1 MGKSKDELL
10 AEARRYSNLALN
22 LTLASDAEIEQ
33 QLMDLNTLVQA
44 RSDESAKILAQRN
57 RDNYTV
63 LLNKEY
69 LRILFNI
76 AKVEQMPPKLASV
89 KKSVF
94 DQVDEINSKN
104 KDAKRKKDKYIE
116 LRNGL
121 MAPLNMTTD
130 EIKKEITYED
140 VRQALTLNKETP
152 VDVVEDEPAGDDYI
166 DPSED
171 IDFVGQDKI
180 DWGDGNGND
189 AMADPLGTEG
199 YMEDDSLGTEG
210 YTGDESEGGIEDDP
224 DLQAAAEAV
233 AQQYNEGYEGTGE
246 EPTAYSDAE
255 VDEEQAAA
263 EAEAEAK
270 YQKDLKEGDISG
282 KADKFTESTPD
293 SPENNP
299 VCRDRVNDTIENI
312 LRIYEIMYK
321 GLFTDPPVGIL
332 YSDKNTGYPRLMCA
346 GKSGEKTG
354 VRVDPIP
361 RYDGYIPVIQNAI
374 NSVFPDLREAP
385 PIGEN
390 CMNVD
395 TSWMNRDG
403 TMRYNYAP
411 HIQVRNCVGIYRN
424 KEDGRLYRAKNFKEF
439 ANKIRD
445 DLKAT
450 FFEFL
455 KRVNFKDI
463 NTMNKALTSIQELY
477 TTVVLFNEFKK
488 DRAIRYTI
496 YNMQLAKSGV
506 GLKIAQAIV
515 DADPLMKG
523 DTNGYKIMSSA
534 YKADPD
540 DEKALTSV
548 IEALIVT
555 NETKYRGAI
564 NFAYKQLG
572 KLLLSGG
579 QVSLDKTIVGTDL
592 SGAPVTLNLNK
603 NSYTSI
609 GIVAGS
615 RSGKGV
621 LTLSLLASMIAAN
634 CPVIYLDY
642 KPDMAGVFWQ
652 LERKYDV
659 RMLAIDGKLNTID
672 GKLTP
677 VRNYRAGYGVPKALQ
692 EDVGSLLSTLPYAKG
707 VQLMELI
714 GSARVNGMLPKDK
727 KAFFVLDEAQEC
739 SKVLHDVTVEIV
751 KLRDKAKPKGKASP
765 SDEYKYLIKLAKV
778 FESLERCATSFMNTS
793 AGSGNM
799 SALVLGQQAN
809 AQEWKGPL
817 APLVLKCAVKFLG
830 TNTIGGSKYGMSKA
844 TKGADM
850 IGTGYFG
857 LAESNQPDETNTTV
871 IKTTMV
877 LNDADYNPSNPTESK
892 YAGAL
897 IKNLANNPEVKETVI
912 HDDMIV
918 NEDNEIAISAGCEV
932 GKPNPLIGLPGLIE
946 FIGKMSGDGF
956 DIKASLGSGYR
967 IAAEVL
973 GMLGIVGEGCPYKN
987 VEAYLYS
994 ARPDALFSYAQLSSA
1009 LTSHMTIYNFLE
1021 NSGSDGD
1028 DDGLISD
1035 ETSGSEAGNSESDG
1049 HVIGFAGGAD
1059 NVDGEQPSVQGID
1072 PSLTMGSA
1080 AGIAGAAMGT
1090 DTPPNRNTSRPANY
1104 GDGSV
1109 VGNIKDTDM
1118 LTGARINNQQAPDQ
1132 NSKTGLDGFVDR
1144 LFNGQQPSQ
1153 PQTQQTQNQGQ
1164 PVQMQGQPVQMQ
1176 NQPQMQNQGQ
1186 QTQYQGQQM
1195 MNQSQ
1200 YANVQRH
1207 QQVQSQPSP
1216 YVYNPKVLDK
1226 KFSLMRTKNLSDALA
1241 SGQLSAE
1248 DAKLYSNYLLN
1259 IIHEDGMTLKRGG
1272 NAFNSKGLERTSM
1285 ILSNLAVLANAG
1297 IIDKETVEIELNKYK
1312 RGSMPPMQAAMTS
1325 KLFSSYVDGKLVHD
1339 NIPSNDLLS
1348 KLAFQC
1354 SSEPSVN
1361 SAIVGQYEQP
1371 QAPVQPMQNTQDGYV
1386 DNSQMNNGYQ
1396 ATQPSQPEFNQG
1408 YNYNQP
1414 QMQQP
1419 QMQQPNYE
1427 MQRQMMMA
1435 AQSIEN
1441 MEPEQT
1447 PCYRLDS
1454 NFNMIL
1460 VNPRDTSDIVNIS
1473 DSVVRPTNSNILAR
1487 LFKGNN
1493 INNLGKA
1500 QRTSDKI
1507 WESILDAAQFRVKD
1521 ISLVR
1526 VVRVESRQIVLGSSN
1541 RPVVIPLT
1549 CLDDLDNGLSLME
1562 IANIH
1567 RLMYRFPY
1575 ISKLSLYPEASEAF
1589 YCEYGT
1595 DPQSIWKI
1603 FVDNPQLQV
1612 LALCDVNGDIHPYS
1626 REAFKKNAAQTAS
1639 ALKEQAESTRSLG
1652 ALDSIIASKKD
1663 DWGYDTNEVY
1673 LLSKRLK
1680 ESAGSSLNYSASQ
1693 LLDPKAEKRF
1703 RTFAAGSAM
1712 AGAAGLVGLIFGIPH
1727 NIKVRQARHK
1737 AKREW
1742 MKNFPNNK

>member
-10 AEARRYSNLALN
+10 AETRRYSNLALN

-44 RSDESAKILAQRN
+44 RLDESAKILAQRN

-69 LRILFNI
+69 LRILFNV
-76 AKVEQMPPKLASV
+76 AKVEQMPPKLANL
-89 KKSVF
+89 KKNVF
-94 DQVDEINSKN
+94 DQVDAINSKN
-104 KDAKRKKDKYIE
+104 ADAKRKKDKYIE

-140 VRQALTLNKETP
+140 VRQALALNKETP
-152 VDVVEDEPAGDDYI
+152 VDVVEDKPAEGDYI

-171 IDFVGQDKI
+171 IEFNGQDSI
-180 DWGDGNGND
+180 NINDVEWGDGEGDDINS
-189 AMADPLGTEG
+189 DPLGTEG
-199 YMEDDSLGTEG
+199 YTDDSEG
-210 YTGDESEGGIEDDP
+210 DPEEDP
-224 DLQAAAEAV
+224 EMQAAAEAI
-233 AQQYNEGYEGTGE
+233 AQQFNEGYEGDGE
-246 EPTAYSDAE
+246 EPAAYNDAQ

-403 TMRYNYAP
+403 TMKYNYAP

-424 KEDGRLYRAKNFKEF
+424 KEDGRLYRAKTFKEF

-445 DLKAT
+445 DLKST

-642 KPDMAGVFWQ
+642 KPDMAGAFWQ

-677 VRNYRAGYGVPKALQ
+677 VRNYRAGYGVPKTLQ

-714 GSARVNGMLPKDK
+714 GSARVNGMLPKDR

-739 SKVLHDVTVEIV
+739 SKVLQDVTNGIV

-877 LNDADYNPSNPTESK
+877 LNDADFNPSNPTESK

-897 IKNLANNPEVKETVI
+897 IKNLNNNPEVKETVI

-946 FIGKMSGDGF
+946 FIGKVSGEGF
-956 DIKASLGSGYR
+956 DVRTSLGSGYR
-967 IAAEVL
+967 LAAEVL

-994 ARPDALFSYAQLSSA
+994 AKSDALFSYAQLSSA

-1021 NSGSDGD
+1021 NGGSDD
-1028 DDGLISD
+1028 DNDGLISD
-1035 ETSGSEAGNSESDG
+1035 ETSGSEAGSSESEG

-1059 NVDGEQPSVQGID
+1059 NVDGEQGGIKGVD
-1072 PSLTMGSA
+1072 PSLTPGAAA
-1080 AGIAGAAMGT
+1080 AGASTTSSTA
-1090 DTPPNRNTSRPANY
+1090 TPNQNTSRPANF

-1118 LTGARINNQQAPDQ
+1118 LTGTRINNQQAPVQ
-1132 NSKTGLDGFVDR
+1132 NNQTGLGGFVDR
-1144 LFNGQQPSQ
+1144 LFNEQQPIQNQQQQVQNQ
-1153 PQTQQTQNQGQ
+1153 PQQTQNYGQPVQNQGQ
-1164 PVQMQGQPVQMQ
+1164 PVQMQ
-1176 NQPQMQNQGQ
+1176 
-1186 QTQYQGQQM
+1186 
-1195 MNQSQ
+1195 NQSQ
-1200 YANVQRH
+1200 VMSQGQYGNVQRQ
-1207 QQVQSQPSP
+1207 QQVQPQPSP
-1216 YVYNPKVLDK
+1216 YVFTPTALNK
-1226 KFSLMRTKNLSDALA
+1226 KFSLMKTKNLSDALA
-1241 SGQLSAE
+1241 SGQLSEE
-1248 DAKLYSNYLLN
+1248 DAKLYSMYLLN
-1259 IIHEDGMTLKRGG
+1259 SIHEDGMTLKRGG

-1297 IIDKETVEIELNKYK
+1297 IIDKETVERELSKYK

-1325 KLFSSYVDGKLVHD
+1325 KLFSSYADGKLVHD

-1361 SAIVGQYEQP
+1361 SAMVGQYEQT
-1371 QAPVQPMQNTQDGYV
+1371 QAPVQPMQSNQADYA
-1386 DNSQMNNGYQ
+1386 DNSQMSNGYQ
-1396 ATQPSQPEFNQG
+1396 ATQPSQPDANQD
-1408 YNYNQP
+1408 YNYNQS

-1435 AQSIEN
+1435 AQSVET

-1454 NFNMIL
+1454 NFNMML

-1507 WESILDAAQFRVKD
+1507 WESILDAAQFRVRD
-1521 ISLVR
+1521 LSLVK
-1526 VVRVESRQIVLGSSN
+1526 VVRVESKQIVLGSSN

-1575 ISKLSLYPEASEAF
+1575 ITKLSLYPEASEAF

-1626 REAFKKNAAQTAS
+1626 REAFKRNAAQTAS

-1663 DWGYDTNEVY
+1663 DWSTDTNSIY
-1673 LLSKRLK
+1673 ILSKRLK
-1680 ESAGSSLNYSASQ
+1680 ESAGSSMDYSASQ
-1693 LLDPKAEKRF
+1693 LLDPQSEKRF
-1703 RTFAAGSAM
+1703 RTFAKGSAS
-1712 AGAAGLVGLIFGIPH
+1712 AGFALAVGWALGIPH
-1727 NIKVRQARHK
+1727 NIKVSRARSK

-1742 MKNFPNNK
+1742 MKKFPNNK